1 MMARFALQLTGMFF
15 TYVLYSKKDGK
26 LYIGYSSDVIER
38 YNYHCKGFVSATV
51 HRRPLELIY
60 YEAYLTE
67 QEAKRRERFLKG
79 GAGRLQLKAQLEL
92 TFKRLHYRF
101 LD

>member
-1 MMARFALQLTGMFF
+1 MLK
-15 TYVLYSKKDGK
+15 YVLYSRLDGK
-26 LYIGYSSDVIER
+26 LYIGYSSDVMER
-38 YNYHCKGFVSATV
+38 FARHCNGEVAATA

-67 QEAKRRERFLKG
+67 QEAKRREKFLKG
-79 GAGRLQLKAQLEL
+79 GAGRIQLKAQLEL
-92 TFKRLHYRF
+92 TLKRLHYRF

>member
-1 MMARFALQLTGMFF
+1 MFF

-26 LYIGYSSDVIER
+26 LYIGYSANVVER
-38 YNYHCKGFVSATV
+38 YARHINGEVPATT

-67 QEAKRRERFLKG
+67 REARRREKYLKG
-79 GAGRLQLKAQLEL
+79 GNGRIQLKAQLEL
-92 TFKRLHYRF
+92 TFKKLQYRF
-101 LD
+101 AD